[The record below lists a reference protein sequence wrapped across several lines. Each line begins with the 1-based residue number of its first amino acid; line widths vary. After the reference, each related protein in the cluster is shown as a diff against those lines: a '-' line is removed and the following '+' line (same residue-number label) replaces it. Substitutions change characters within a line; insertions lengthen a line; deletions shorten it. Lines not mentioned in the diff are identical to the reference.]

1 MWFRKE
7 MGMPAIILRE
17 DFERVQSLRPR
28 GKRGAYKKEHH
39 ILYRKV
45 RCANCGHFLYYK
57 PSEYGVQYH
66 SFFCKQPH
74 LRPDSKCFRGYI
86 KEREILEALLSMI
99 RVQVQLA
106 ETIKAESKRKGK
118 GEERQ
123 QAKKRIERLEKEIE
137 RKKGL
142 KAQCYSE
149 YKHGELTKE
158 EFLRKKENIQ
168 AEIQVCQ
175 QEIQIIRESMEVQ
188 EDEKELV
195 ERYGGYEDDIKLD
208 RDMIER
214 LVEVIWVYDVGRVK
228 IELK

>member
-1 MWFRKE
+1 M
-7 MGMPAIILRE
+7 
-17 DFERVQSLRPR
+17 S
-28 GKRGAYKKEHH
+28 
-39 ILYRKV
+39 
-45 RCANCGHFLYYK
+45 
-57 PSEYGVQYH
+57 
-66 SFFCKQPH
+66 
-74 LRPDSKCFRGYI
+74 
-86 KEREILEALLSMI
+86 
-99 RVQVQLA
+99 RVQVRLA

-137 RKKGL
+137 RKKDL

-175 QEIQIIRESMEVQ
+175 QEIQIIRESMEDMQ

-208 RDMIER
+208 RDMVER